1 MVKHKTP
8 FTTLEWRGLRGWI
21 DTDRIIYHRFH
32 RRQTPLGKAQLSSHR
47 RFLQK
52 VLFDEC
58 YNMTCCAIIMRM
70 SKDRLAGHFPDQA
83 NTNSYWGERRKWA
96 RERYEYLN
104 KLYEDF
110 DLYPNGKGLHVQ
122 NSSPTQ
128 WFLFYNHEYKGSLE
142 RIYCDRSGYR
152 KKVLSYVLRLAGSK
166 WDSWDSEKGLIQTGP
181 KLELD
186 GSIGLDEAKKQLINF
201 YNDRSNNT

>member
-1 MVKHKTP
+1 
-8 FTTLEWRGLRGWI
+8 
-21 DTDRIIYHRFH
+21 
-32 RRQTPLGKAQLSSHR
+32 
-47 RFLQK
+47 
-52 VLFDEC
+52 
-58 YNMTCCAIIMRM
+58 MTCCAIIMRM
-70 SKDRLAGHFPDQA
+70 GKQRLAGHLKDDA
-83 NTNSYWGERRKWA
+83 NINSYWGLRRKWA

-128 WFLFYNHEYKGSLE
+128 WFLFYDHEYKGSLT
-142 RIYCDRSGYR
+142 RIYCNKSGYR
-152 KKVLSYVLRLAGSK
+152 KKVLSYVLQINPMVVGQPNAG
-166 WDSWDSEKGLIQTGP
+166 GP

-201 YNDRSNNT
+201 YEDTTK